1 MKKITLGFAFF
12 TLLFFAGCTQSAPT
26 VPSDDAANSKV
37 SPGNISDSPSV
48 TTDSGVNIKEG
59 NATANDI
66 KSRMSPSGGIPN
78 DGTFNNSSEGL
89 QSVYFGFG
97 DYSIV
102 NDMYKA
108 IDKNANALKSY
119 NGKIKIEG
127 NCDEFGTDEFNY
139 ALGLKRAKIV
149 KDALVAKGIPA
160 SMFSIISLGESTPV
174 CTDAIDECY
183 AKNRRVDL
191 KKQ

>member
-1 MKKITLGFAFF
+1 MKKITLGFSFLAFLFF
-12 TLLFFAGCTQSAPT
+12 TGCTQTAPII
-26 VPSDDAANSKV
+26 PSDDAANSKV
-37 SPGNISDSPSV
+37 SPRNISDNPSI
-48 TTDSGVNIKEG
+48 TTDNGVNIKEG
-59 NATANDI
+59 NVTANDI
-66 KSRMSPSGGIPN
+66 RSRMSPSGGLPN

-108 IDKNANALKSY
+108 VDKNVQTLKNY

-139 ALGLKRAKIV
+139 ALGLKRAKVV

-160 SMFSIISLGESTPV
+160 GMFSIISLGESTPV
-174 CTDAIDECY
+174 CTDATDECY